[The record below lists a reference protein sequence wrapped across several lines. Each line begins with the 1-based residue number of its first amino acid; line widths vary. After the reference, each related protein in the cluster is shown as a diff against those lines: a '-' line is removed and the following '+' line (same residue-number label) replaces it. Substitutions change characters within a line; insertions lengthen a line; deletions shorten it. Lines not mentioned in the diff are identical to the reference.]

1 MVERLGAEGFM
12 DELHNGFRLLMD
24 PEKEMIT
31 AESLKRNAA
40 AALGLMGETT
50 ITDEEAR
57 CMVREG
63 DLDGDGGLSQLEFF
77 SLMFRLSPDLM
88 SASTEL
94 FFTAVAAA
102 ADEDDDGRRGVFHD
116 RHMNTSKVKYN

>member
-12 DELHNGFRLLMD
+12 DELHNGFCLLMD

-31 AESLKRNAA
+31 AESLRRNAA
-40 AALGLMGETT
+40 RAALGLMGETT

-94 FFTAVAAA
+94 FFTAA
-102 ADEDDDGRRGVFHD
+102 ADEDDDGRRDVFHD
-116 RHMNTSKVKYN
+116 GHNMTTSKVKYN